1 MGAVGVVRSSSSARM
16 DVAKVAVV
24 LRSLS
29 AGTSTLLLRTAER
42 HNMSQI
48 GWQTLDVG

>member
-24 LRSLS
+24 LRSFG
-29 AGTSTLLLRTAER
+29 AGRSSLLLRTAKQHPMR
-42 HNMSQI
+42 
-48 GWQTLDVG
+48 

>member
-24 LRSLS
+24 LRSLG
-29 AGTSTLLLRTAER
+29 AGTSTLQLRAAER
-42 HNMSQI
+42 DKLSQI
-48 GWQTLDVG
+48 